1 VQYNACTIIR
11 SALYYIHQQGK
22 PNEKIKMAILKTLL
36 IKANKHYDVEIINGL
51 TLKFKQK
58 KYKTAWVKYT
68 YPNKKQLLSSLFFTA
83 KNNYPKTPIYQS

>member
-1 VQYNACTIIR
+1 MT
-11 SALYYIHQQGK
+11 
-22 PNEKIKMAILKTLL
+22 ILKNLL
-36 IKANKHYDVEIINGL
+36 IKANKHYDVEIVNGL

-83 KNNYPKTPIYQS
+83 KNNYPKSPNYEI